1 MMPTYIFYLIALY
14 MMIWGIIALI
24 QDNPYLAYNLQQ
36 NILALIKSL
45 RDKIAELQ
53 EALDKKSDMS

>member
-1 MMPTYIFYLIALY
+1 MMPPYIFYLIALY
-14 MMIWGIIALI
+14 AMVWSIIAMI
-24 QDNPYLAYNLQQ
+24 RNNPYLAYNLQQ
-36 NILALIKSL
+36 NILGLIQRL